1 VKSPSTAPNEKVV
14 PDFLARFHQTPQWLA
29 SAPGRVNL
37 IGEFTDFNDG
47 FVLPIAIG
55 HRTTIA
61 AAPNHS
67 NRINLWSDAIGEGVS
82 FALHQDPHLRPSG
95 DWSNYVAGVLSG
107 FMKLGVVPRG
117 FDGLISSNVPMGAG
131 LASSAALEVAF
142 ATLLEA
148 ASGDRLEPAVKARLC
163 QRAEHEFAGVPCGIM
178 DQFIAVLGREGHA
191 LLLDCRSQQPTWLPW
206 SDEDIS
212 VLIID
217 SRVKHEHAN
226 GTYAQRRYECE
237 AATRGLGVSSLRD
250 ASRELLNAHASA
262 MNPIHVR
269 RARHVITEIRRTELA
284 AQYVACAGWA
294 SVGELLDES
303 HESLQIDYE
312 ASCAELDTL
321 VALAQSIGQKRGVLG
336 CRMTGGGFGGCA
348 VALIESW
355 AKEAIVAEIAKGYR
369 ERTGITAN
377 FFTSRPAAGAQLVL
391 L

>member
-1 VKSPSTAPNEKVV
+1 
-14 PDFLARFHQTPQWLA
+14 
-29 SAPGRVNL
+29 VNL

-47 FVLPIAIG
+47 FVLPIAIDY
-55 HRTTIA
+55 RTTIA

-67 NRINLWSDAIGEGVS
+67 NRINIWSDTVGEGVS
-82 FALHQDPHLRPSG
+82 FPLHQDPVRKSSG
-95 DWSNYVAGVLSG
+95 DWSNYVVGVLSG
-107 FMKLGVVPRG
+107 FMKLGFAPRG
-117 FDGLISSNVPMGAG
+117 FDALISSNVPMGAG

-148 ASGDRLEPAVKARLC
+148 ASGDRLEPTVKARLC
-163 QRAEHEFAGVPCGIM
+163 QGAEHEFAGVPCGIM

-191 LLLDCRSQQPTWLPW
+191 LLLDCRSQEPRWLPW
-206 SDEDIS
+206 SHEDIS

-237 AATRGLGVSSLRD
+237 AATCSLGISSLRD
-250 ASRELLNAHASA
+250 ASLELLNSRASV
-262 MNPIHVR
+262 MDPIHVR
-269 RARHVITEIRRTELA
+269 RARHVITEIRRTERA
-284 AQYVACAGWA
+284 AQYAACAGWA
-294 SVGELLDES
+294 SIGALLDES
-303 HESLQIDYE
+303 HESLRNDYE

-321 VALAQSIGQKRGVLG
+321 VALAQSIGQKGGLLG

-348 VALIESW
+348 VALIESG
-355 AKEAIVAEIAKGYR
+355 AKEAIVEEISRGYH

-377 FFTSRPAAGAQLVL
+377 FFTTRPSAGAQLVL